1 MVDVTTLDAY
11 KEKEKTDMVPYLNV
25 ARAEEDELEYEW
37 IKIESAYLDDAGVF
51 DDKGNRV
58 EGETVEKLHLDLA
71 YGEALYKWPLN
82 RTNLRTLTR
91 DFGKESDDWVGE
103 FVKVKVHDWPSGA
116 RGLVVI
122 SREELRKLKVE
133 IPEKDKEDVG
143 GDPSPSSSSSSSSL
157 NEFAFNPELEAG
169 VIVNGIIEDLT
180 ADELRVTKK
189 LILEVAESQLK
200 GAKPELRK
208 AVARDV
214 TSRKRIPTE

>member
-11 KEKEKTDMVPYLNV
+11 KEKEKTDMIPYLNV

-51 DDKGNRV
+51 DDKGNRI

-71 YGEALYKWPLN
+71 YGEGLYKWPLN

-133 IPEKDKEDVG
+133 IPEREDGDVG
-143 GDPSPSSSSSSSSL
+143 GDPSSSSSSSAVDPFSL
-157 NEFAFNPELEAG
+157 SPGEHVNTLVNRFTEAG
-169 VIVNGIIEDLT
+169 SVVTKNVLFNQ
-180 ADELRVTKK
+180 ARDELLSVDAEF
-189 LILEVAESQLK
+189 LALVAKEID
-200 GAKPELRK
+200 R
-208 AVARDV
+208 RDY
-214 TSRKRIPTE
+214 P

>member
-11 KEKEKTDMVPYLNV
+11 KEKEKTDMIPYLNV

-58 EGETVEKLHLDLA
+58 EGETVEKLHLDLE

-133 IPEKDKEDVG
+133 IPEKDKGDVG
-143 GDPSPSSSSSSSSL
+143 DSPPSSSSL

-214 TSRKRIPTE
+214 TGRKRIPTE